1 MTDQTTTDT
10 RPAVLELVNGD
21 CLEMLTHIP
30 DGCVDLICA
39 DLPYGVTDLGWDGVI
54 PMEPLWREM
63 RRVLTDTGTIV
74 ATASGKFTVAMANAG
89 LDIYKYSL
97 VWHKSKAS
105 QPQHSRNR
113 PMPNHEDILVFSKG
127 TMQHAYRSKR
137 RMTYNPIDAVDNG
150 LKTVKR
156 FGSDMLNK
164 SKARSLGTVQQS
176 MTGFARTIQFHPNPY
191 RPFHP
196 TQKPDSLLEWIIAT
210 YSNPG
215 DLVLD
220 PTMGSGTA
228 GAAAVKLERS
238 FVGIERDAAYFQYAQ
253 ARINAAIP
261 NTPEPVASCLPA
273 PEIVATVDLPPTP
286 LLFAVPRE
294 PISATTSEIVHGD
307 CLDVM
312 RTMKDASADL
322 IVTSPP
328 YNLSGGANGFGPKSL
343 WKAAKL
349 ANGYDTYPDDLP
361 YPEYVEWQKACLTE
375 MWRLLSPTGAIFYNH
390 KPRVQNG
397 NLQTPLDLNPGLPVR
412 QIIIWNRGNGMNFS
426 KSFFLPSHEW
436 IVVFA
441 KPDFRLR
448 SASSGKDVWNIPEE
462 RKNDHPAPFPID
474 LPLRAIEATGARRIF
489 DPFSGSGTT
498 GVAAKMLGRSYTG
511 IELDPGYCEA
521 SKVRIENAV
530 RDYDRKIAA

>member
-1 MTDQTTTDT
+1 MEITLTDQTTTNT
-10 RPAVLELVNGD
+10 RPAFLELVHGE
-21 CLEMLTHIP
+21 CLEVLRTLP
-30 DGCVDLICA
+30 DASFDLICA
-39 DLPYGVTDLGWDGVI
+39 DLPFGSTRCPWDAVI
-54 PMEPLWREM
+54 DMDALWTEF
-63 RRVLTDTGTIV
+63 RRVLTPTGTVV
-74 ATASGKFTVAMANAG
+74 AHAAG
-89 LDIYKYSL
+89 LFAVDMINAARDIFKYS
-97 VWHKSKAS
+97 VIWQKSKAS
-105 QPQHSRNR
+105 QFVHAHNR
-113 PMPNHEDILVFSKG
+113 PMVDHEDVLVFSLG
-127 TMQHAYRSKR
+127 TVQRASRSAR
-137 RMTYNPIDAVDNG
+137 RMTYNPVEMVSAG
-150 LKTVKR
+150 TKTHRRV
-156 FGSDMLNK
+156 
-164 SKARSLGTVQQS
+164 KARIMGACNSQKIGTKYES
-176 MTGFARTIQFHPNPY
+176 NTGFPRSVQYHASVHQPP
-191 RPFHP
+191 HP
-196 TQKPDSLLEWIIAT
+196 TQKPDSLLEWIISH

-215 DLVLD
+215 DAILD

-228 GAAAVKLERS
+228 GAAAAKLGRS
-238 FVGIERDAAYFQYAQ
+238 FMGIERDRAYFDYAE

-261 NTPEPVASCLPA
+261 NTPEPVALGLPA
-273 PEIVATVDLPPTP
+273 PEIVETVDLPPTP

-294 PISATTSEIVHGD
+294 PIPATTSKIVHGD

-349 ANGYDTYPDDLP
+349 ANGYDTYSDDLP
-361 YPEYVEWQKACLTE
+361 YADYVEWQKACLTE

-412 QIIIWNRGNGMNFS
+412 QIVIWNRGNGMNFS

-462 RKNDHPAPFPID
+462 RKNDHPAPFRTRP
-474 LPLRAIEATGARRIF
+474 IEAA
-489 DPFSGSGTT
+489 D
-498 GVAAKMLGRSYTG
+498 
-511 IELDPGYCEA
+511 
-521 SKVRIENAV
+521 
-530 RDYDRKIAA
+530 